1 MDDAAVSRYWDGNAA
16 AWTQQVRMGY
26 DLYREKINNPAM
38 FGLLGDL
45 SGKDVIDLGCGEGYN
60 TRRLARGAQSVHGV
74 DISDRMIRF
83 ARQSEQ
89 EEPLGI
95 EYHVASFS
103 NLSSVASQ
111 TFDVAV
117 SFMAFMDG
125 ADYAGAI
132 AETARVLRRG
142 GTLVFSI
149 LHPCFA
155 TPELGWLRNELGEE
169 DRLTVGQYFAR
180 ATGVDEWSFTRSPI
194 AADLPPFQVPRFH
207 RTLSDYLNPLCRNG
221 FCIEQIVEPQAAEPD
236 FNAYPF
242 LAKWSRHAALF
253 LHVKAKKR

>member
-83 ARQSEQ
+83 ARESEHK
-89 EEPLGI
+89 EPLGI
-95 EYHVASFS
+95 EYQVAS
-103 NLSSVASQ
+103 
-111 TFDVAV
+111 
-117 SFMAFMDG
+117 
-125 ADYAGAI
+125 
-132 AETARVLRRG
+132 
-142 GTLVFSI
+142 FSI

-155 TPELGWLRNELGEE
+155 TPELGWLSNEHGEE

-194 AADLPPFQVPRFH
+194 AADHPPFQVPRFH
-207 RTLSDYLNPLCRNG
+207 RTLSDYVNPLCRNG
-221 FCIEQIVEPQAAEPD
+221 FCIEQIVEPQAAELD
-236 FNAYPF
+236 FKDYPF